1 MVSEFRPLIEVLRE
15 LKMLVQKK
23 MSGHFFIATESNHSS
38 MILLRNGHVDEV
50 TFSRYRS
57 DEAVKQLANVSAA
70 RARFQPGRVD
80 TSAARTPLGEA
91 ALQWLLGGF
100 ESDAGMRQRVAPAPA
115 PAPITD
121 AAARREIV
129 EKVTLTYLGPI
140 ASLICDEAFAA
151 SDDLD
156 KTLQQIASNLATPE
170 ESRRFMQ
177 EVRAALAR

>member
-1 MVSEFRPLIEVLRE
+1 MLQSGENQNAAARLGRADRE
-15 LKMLVQKK
+15 CYGKPGGLC
-23 MSGHFFIATESNHSS
+23 GRGI
-38 MILLRNGHVDEV
+38 
-50 TFSRYRS
+50 
-57 DEAVKQLANVSAA
+57 A

-100 ESDAGMRQRVAPAPA
+100 ESDAGMRQRVAPAAAPA

-156 KTLQQIASNLATPE
+156 KVLQQIGSNLATPE